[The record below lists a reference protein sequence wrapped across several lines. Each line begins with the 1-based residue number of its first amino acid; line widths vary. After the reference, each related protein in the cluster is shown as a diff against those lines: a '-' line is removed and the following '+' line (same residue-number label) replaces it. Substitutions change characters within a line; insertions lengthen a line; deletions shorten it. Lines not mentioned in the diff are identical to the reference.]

1 MNEKFSIIQKQT
13 QNFLSNEEHKNTF
26 FSKKKVKEERETR
39 EENFFWFLCV
49 WKIQGLLRREE
60 EQKKIFSIKKRSF
73 FLQVPSFLHRLDSD
87 AISLVIVVINDS
99 YYIEYVSTTE

>member
-1 MNEKFSIIQKQT
+1 MNEKFSLIQKQT

-49 WKIQGLLRREE
+49 
-60 EQKKIFSIKKRSF
+60 
-73 FLQVPSFLHRLDSD
+73 
-87 AISLVIVVINDS
+87 
-99 YYIEYVSTTE
+99 